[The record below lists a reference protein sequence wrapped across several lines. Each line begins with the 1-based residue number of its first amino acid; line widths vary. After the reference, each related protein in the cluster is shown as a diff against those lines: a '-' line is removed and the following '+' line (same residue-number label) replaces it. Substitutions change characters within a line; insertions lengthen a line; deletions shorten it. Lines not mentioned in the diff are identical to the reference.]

1 MREQLSG
8 GIVWLG
14 GGLLYAWL
22 MCALAQLAALVP
34 AWARRAASPRR
45 AKPGCAP
52 HKSPRR
58 EYRAA
63 SAICFALLLIVPPG
77 LLATSV
83 AHAGSSVVAVVA
95 VVAGACAGM
104 WAGIV
109 LDAGTRVRVIAAVGC
124 VGGLAALAGG
134 FAWFLARPEP
144 GSLEQRAALYLAVA
158 LGALLLGAAASAPCS
173 EARTGPRRPF
183 TTGDRVTHF
192 VALLL
197 GIALG
202 CGFAMASAASE
213 LGLPALV
220 GASVLGAA
228 LGARLMTG
236 ARSPGMARFALARHA
251 GGGRPVTGAGVLL
264 PSFAGVSDDLLVEA
278 CGSGSFAP
286 ECLYAR
292 AAPQA
297 EAVHAVHHVSR
308 DLPRRWR
315 SRHRTLRRRQGPH

>member
-8 GIVWLG
+8 DIVWLG

-34 AWARRAASPRR
+34 SWARRVAGPVR

-63 SAICFALLLIVPPG
+63 WAFCFALLLIVPPG
-77 LLATSV
+77 LLAASV
-83 AHAGSSVVAVVA
+83 AHVGGAAVA
-95 VVAGACAGM
+95 VVAGAFAGV
-104 WAGIV
+104 WPGLL
-109 LDAGTRVRVIAAVGC
+109 LDVGARVRVIAAAGC

-134 FAWFLARPEP
+134 FAWFLARAEP

-158 LGALLLGAAASAPCS
+158 LGALLLGAAASALCS
-173 EARTGPRRPF
+173 EARTVARRPF
-183 TTGDRVTHF
+183 TTGDRVIHF
-192 VALLL
+192 IALLL

-202 CGFAMASAASE
+202 CGFAMASAARE

-236 ARSPGMARFALARHA
+236 ARPPGRVRFALARHA
-251 GGGRPVTGAGVLL
+251 SGGRPVTGASVLM
-264 PSFAGVSDDLLVEA
+264 PSFACVPDDLLVEA

-292 AAPQA
+292 AAPEA
-297 EAVHAVHHVSR
+297 EAVHAVQHVSR

-315 SRHRTLRRRQGPH
+315 SRHRTLRRRQGPR

>member
-8 GIVWLG
+8 DIVWLG

-22 MCALAQLAALVP
+22 MCAFAQLAALVP
-34 AWARRAASPRR
+34 ARARRAAATVRV
-45 AKPGCAP
+45 KPGCAP

-63 SAICFALLLIVPPG
+63 WAICFAVLLIVPPG
-77 LLATSV
+77 LLATGV
-83 AHAGSSVVAVVA
+83 AHAGGSAVA
-95 VVAGACAGM
+95 VVAGAVAGA
-104 WAGIV
+104 WPGIF
-109 LDAGTRVRVIAAVGC
+109 LDAGARVRVIAVAGC

-144 GSLEQRAALYLAVA
+144 GLPEQRAALYLSVA
-158 LGALLLGAAASAPCS
+158 LGALLLGAAASALCS
-173 EARTGPRRPF
+173 EARAGPRRPF
-183 TTGDRVTHF
+183 TTGDRVVHF

-202 CGFAMASAASE
+202 CGFAMASAARE

-236 ARSPGMARFALARHA
+236 ARSRRTGRFVLARHA
-251 GGGRPVTGAGVLL
+251 SGGRPVTGASALL
-264 PSFAGVSDDLLVEA
+264 PSFAGVPDDLLVEA

-292 AAPQA
+292 AAPEE
-297 EAVHAVHHVSR
+297 EAAHAVHHVSR
-308 DLPRRWR
+308 DLPRRRR

>member
-1 MREQLSG
+1 MQEQLSG
-8 GIVWLG
+8 DIVWLG

-22 MCALAQLAALVP
+22 MCALAQLAALMP
-34 AWARRAASPRR
+34 AWARRAAAPVRV
-45 AKPGCAP
+45 KPGCAS
-52 HKSPRR
+52 HKSSRR

-63 SAICFALLLIVPPG
+63 SAICFVLLLIIPPC
-77 LLATSV
+77 LLAAGV
-83 AHAGSSVVAVVA
+83 AHAGGAAAA
-95 VVAGACAGM
+95 VVAGAVAGAWPGM
-104 WAGIV
+104 M
-109 LDAGTRVRVIAAVGC
+109 LDVGARVRVIAAAGC

-144 GSLEQRAALYLAVA
+144 ELLEQRAAVYLAVA
-158 LGALLLGAAASAPCS
+158 LGALLLGAAASALCS
-173 EARTGPRRPF
+173 EARTDPRRPF
-183 TTGDRVTHF
+183 TTGDRVMHF

-202 CGFAMASAASE
+202 CGFAMASAACE

-236 ARSPGMARFALARHA
+236 ARSRRMARFVLARHA
-251 GGGRPVTGAGVLL
+251 SGGRPATGASVLL
-264 PSFAGVSDDLLVEA
+264 PSFAGVSDELLVEA

-286 ECLYAR
+286 ACLYAR
-292 AAPQA
+292 AAPQEETA
-297 EAVHAVHHVSR
+297 HAVHHVSR